1 MDFRSRV
8 ESVMSLCGFQ
18 VSLCRFQ
25 ISSHLLALWCD
36 SVTRGCHCS
45 SVQTSL
51 DEQCLSSGAV
61 SGQKLADIGLS
72 MSGPAPS
79 DGCTLPR
86 TRNFFVGLERMDDGK
101 DGCLSH
107 TLLPYG
113 LPTGGM
119 T

>member
-1 MDFRSRV
+1 
-8 ESVMSLCGFQ
+8 MSLCGLQ
-18 VSLCRFQ
+18 KSLCRFQ

-51 DEQCLSSGAV
+51 DEQCLSSGAF

-79 DGCTLPR
+79 DA
-86 TRNFFVGLERMDDGK
+86 
-101 DGCLSH
+101 
-107 TLLPYG
+107 
-113 LPTGGM
+113 
-119 T
+119 